1 MDFMRSFILSLVL
14 FAACA
19 ECAAQDISKI
29 DRNFEP
35 RKIGNVEFRF
45 YNAKNA
51 PFKVEG
57 MPWRKEGGAYSRLPD
72 GVTKDNASPGV
83 VGLCNHASGAAIRFA
98 TLKSSTFILFP
109 KAVSLPFIPSLRLC
123 HIGHPSKSHAKA
135 VRQSLP
141 WTSH

>member
-45 YNAKNA
+45 YDAKNA

-83 VGLCNHASGAAIRFA
+83 VGLCNHASEPR
-98 TLKSSTFILFP
+98 
-109 KAVSLPFIPSLRLC
+109 
-123 HIGHPSKSHAKA
+123 
-135 VRQSLP
+135 
-141 WTSH
+141 